1 MNSSGWHY
9 PFFFL
14 LICNACHEAPT
25 SLEEEKKEILEE
37 HKLKVSRHV
46 QGEEARDELQEEG
59 VCTKGSELRNSKE
72 VGRTTVYKQH
82 DQTAQLESM
91 NVKR

>member
-1 MNSSGWHY
+1 M
-9 PFFFL
+9 
-14 LICNACHEAPT
+14 CNTCYNTLT
-25 SLEEEKKEILEE
+25 SLEEEEKGILEE
-37 HKLKVSRHV
+37 AQTKCQRHV